1 MKNSKLPVYFFYGE
15 EEFLI
20 AEAVEKLK
28 RQVSDPAFNL
38 EILDGATLTLETL
51 SAALRTQPL
60 LGGDKLVVVNDFEL
74 ESKEQD
80 ELISFLKSMP
90 PGLKIVFCAASL
102 DKRSKLYKFFTDQCE
117 TAEFKTFAPWEQ
129 EELLS
134 WIRQRAQA
142 AGKKISGDAARALRE
157 ISGANLRS
165 LAGEVEKLVTYAGS
179 RPEIGE
185 ADVLALAASGETSA
199 FALMDALRDKD
210 LKIAQITWQAL
221 QRDKEAVFSLL
232 GLMASQYRIMLQV
245 KSLAGR
251 ESDPNRLARLIGGS
265 PYYIK
270 KCSSGLGRF
279 TLPELRR
286 DLALLLETG
295 LKLKTGEDQAA
306 VFDLLLADLCRP
318 GEAAR

>member
-1 MKNSKLPVYFFYGE
+1 MKNEKLPVCLFYGE

-20 AEAVEKLK
+20 AEAVGQLK
-28 RQVSDPAFNL
+28 RQVADPASNL
-38 EILDGATLTLETL
+38 ELLDGAALSLETL
-51 SAALRTQPL
+51 SAALRTQSL
-60 LGGDKLVVVNDFEL
+60 FGGDKLVIVNDFEVPA
-74 ESKEQD
+74 KEQD
-80 ELISFLKSMP
+80 ALISFLKSLP
-90 PGLKIVFCAASL
+90 PGLKVVFCARSI
-102 DKRSKLYKFFTDQCE
+102 DKRSRIYKFFVDRCE

-129 EELLS
+129 EELLG

-142 AGKKISGDAARALRE
+142 AGKKISADAARALRE
-157 ISGANLRS
+157 ITGANLRL
-165 LAGEVEKLVTYAGS
+165 LAGEVEKLVTYLGA
-179 RPEIGE
+179 RPEISE

-199 FALMDALRDKD
+199 FSLMDALRDKD
-210 LKIAQITWQAL
+210 LRTAQVVWQAL

-265 PYYIK
+265 PYYIR
-270 KCSSGLGRF
+270 KCAAGLGRF

-286 DLALLLETG
+286 DLALLLTTG

-318 GEAAR
+318 AESAR